1 MALTLKFAFAFV
13 YIRDNRVGPDPFIIF
28 KFCSNLPIIY
38 YQEEEKQL
46 KTAKTIICGLVDEK
60 FL

>member
-13 YIRDNRVGPDPFIIF
+13 YIRDNRPDPFITF

-46 KTAKTIICGLVDEK
+46 KTAKKAIICVLIDEK